1 METTVLSS
9 FLVLFYNIHHL
20 SSSNF
25 PIAFSLFD
33 KKGKKYRRTKYST
46 RNTFV
51 KQRIYIYLSRIKT
64 NIIIDNSLTISFG
77 SSLPLLEAA
86 SIDLFRVQWIPPCP
100 RFDRD
105 KSIRLERGAWRA
117 KITSRR

>member
-1 METTVLSS
+1 M
-9 FLVLFYNIHHL
+9 
-20 SSSNF
+20 
-25 PIAFSLFD
+25 
-33 KKGKKYRRTKYST
+33 
-46 RNTFV
+46 
-51 KQRIYIYLSRIKT
+51 
-64 NIIIDNSLTISFG
+64 ISFG